1 MSAADE
7 LGCTTATATLIGQVS
22 DMPGVLAAA
31 QEGAKLVAL
40 WPLTKASELSN
51 DAKYAE
57 NLQVRQTRAMAAALT
72 GEHVTIADAEYVYEG
87 AESIPGRPQS
97 IVDAL
102 LAANAAC
109 DAMADY
115 SQTQDPRLLT
125 QAGAELGLS
134 WDDTVL
140 ASCRRSLAAI
150 KTGQDNE
157 PGPDRRISRSLAA
170 VTVAADGVLHAIAA
184 PDIADVIAV
193 VLVADELCEALSIP
207 RLFLAEDALRSAHT
221 IYAGDGSGSA
231 GDTAVTLPAL
241 AGILAAAAR
250 NEWAKHTEDVLWNP
264 EEAKR
269 QAKADDERRNREALA
284 AKFSKP
290 AQ

>member
-7 LGCTTATATLIGQVS
+7 PERTAATATRIGRVS
-22 DMPGVLAAA
+22 AMPGVLAAA

-40 WPLTKASELSN
+40 WPLTKASELGN

-57 NLQVRQTRAMAAALT
+57 NLQVRQTRAIAAALT
-72 GEHVTIADAEYVYEG
+72 GERVTIADAEYVYEG
-87 AESIPGRPQS
+87 AESIPGRPQG

-115 SQTQDPRLLT
+115 SQTQDPRLLA
-125 QAGAELGLS
+125 QAGTELGLT
-134 WDDTVL
+134 WDDTTL
-140 ASCRRSLAAI
+140 APCRQALAAI
-150 KTGQDNE
+150 EAGHGGE
-157 PGPDRRISRSLAA
+157 SSLDRRIARSLAA
-170 VTVAADGVLHAIAA
+170 VIVAADGILRAVATPAIA
-184 PDIADVIAV
+184 DIIAV
-193 VLVADELCEALSIP
+193 VLAADELCETLSIP
-207 RLFLAEDALRSAHT
+207 RLFLAEDALQSVRT
-221 IYAGDGSGSA
+221 IYAGDAIA
-231 GDTAVTLPAL
+231 GDTAATLPAL
-241 AGILAAAAR
+241 AGILAPAAR
-250 NEWAKHTEDVLWNP
+250 KEWTKHTEDVLWDP